1 MTGQHGSCG
10 CEANGLK
17 RYLTGVAIAVTTAIL
32 VQSASLIWWAAT
44 LTTRVDYLEKHVD
57 AMSAH
62 LQRLDSGH
70 DSHS

>member
-1 MTGQHGSCG
+1 MTAQRESCG

-57 AMSAH
+57 AITAH
-62 LQRLDSGH
+62 LHQLETAR